1 ERAAGVARKRRQ
13 QRKKDAFQLV
23 KKDDAER
30 LAALLDN
37 LEEGENWQ
45 DWRDYSGRTLVRCAA
60 EVHAPNAKELLT
72 KRTKARRER

>member
-1 ERAAGVARKRRQ
+1 M
-13 QRKKDAFQLV
+13 

-45 DWRDYSGRTLVRCAA
+45 DGCRIAVVHTYFRA
-60 EVHAPNAKELLT
+60 ENLRSNVWLI
-72 KRTKARRER
+72 